1 MRLDRESRGRGGRRG
16 RGSSQQVDPM
26 GSVANL
32 VDIMLVF
39 ICGLMIAIIMFWNV
53 DLDNLQDRQ
62 DDAYQDMGQ
71 VYQDPETGKIYVI
84 KPADDGSSAQGADTG
99 DTEADSGADGADSAE
114 NTAGTAA
121 EETGGGR

>member
-1 MRLDRESRGRGGRRG
+1 MRLDRGRRGRGGRRR
-16 RGSSQQVDPM
+16 RGSSKPTVNPM
-26 GSVANL
+26 ESVGNL

-53 DLDNLQDRQ
+53 DLDNLQARQ

-84 KPADDGSSAQGADTG
+84 KPADDSNSNAGADSSAQGGDSSSGAAGDGTG
-99 DTEADSGADGADSAE
+99 DE
-114 NTAGTAA
+114 N
-121 EETGGGR
+121 